1 MKIGKKLFKT
11 IKNVEAKKLKG
22 LKKLAGKSPAM
33 RLIKKG
39 GALKAAKTV
48 LPKLFNALKKGGAMK
63 NEKVMSVIAD
73 LIGGARNKKELA
85 GVVRE
90 TLKGG
95 EQMLTIM
102 PVERKNS
109 KFITSITELAAKAQ
123 AQLAA

>member
-11 IKNVEAKKLKG
+11 IKNVEGKKLKG

-48 LPKLFNALKKGGAMK
+48 LPKLFGALKKGGSLK
-63 NEKVMSVIAD
+63 NGKVLSVVAD
-73 LIGGARNKKELA
+73 LIGGAKNKKELA
-85 GVVRE
+85 GVVKE
-90 TLKGG
+90 TLKGA
-95 EQMLTIM
+95 EQVLTIM
-102 PVERKNS
+102 PVERKGS
-109 KFITSITELAAKAQ
+109 KFITSIGELAAKAQ